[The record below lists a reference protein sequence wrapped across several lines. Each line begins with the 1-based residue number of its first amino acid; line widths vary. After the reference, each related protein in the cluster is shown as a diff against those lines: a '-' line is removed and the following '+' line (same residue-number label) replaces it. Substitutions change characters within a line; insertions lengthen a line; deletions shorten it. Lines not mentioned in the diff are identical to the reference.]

1 MNSNTYELGN
11 AKIGLLIKKYY
22 WPAFISVMVNA
33 MYNIVDRIFI
43 GQGVGA
49 DALSGLS
56 IVFPIMLIMM
66 AFGMLFGV
74 GTGVQVSISLGQKD
88 TVKAEKTLG
97 NGFSLMLL
105 VSVFIT
111 VLIFIIKDPLLNIF
125 GASATTLG
133 YANDYLMIILTGVI
147 FQVVGFSLNNVIRSE
162 GNAKIAMI
170 SMLISAGINI
180 ILDPIFIF
188 VFKMGV
194 KGAALATVIS
204 MVFMSLWVLRHF
216 LKRKSVVFLHF
227 KYMRLEFPI
236 VKGIMAIG
244 MAPFA
249 MQLASSVVQA
259 IFNTQLVKYGNDIAV
274 AANGILASVIN
285 VILMSIF
292 AVNMA
297 TQPIIGYNY
306 GAKKF
311 DRVKT
316 TLFKG
321 IFIASI
327 ISVAGFLV
335 VQLFPGTIVRLFNT
349 DNKELFQIGV
359 RGIRIALAMMFLVGF
374 QVIMGN
380 YFQSTGKAKL
390 AMLISLLRQVIVLTP
405 LLFIFPEFYGLDGV
419 WLSMPVAGLVSALV
433 VFYYFRKE
441 LGVLNEN
448 INSTE
453 KLL

>member
-1 MNSNTYELGN
+1 MDNTYELGN

-22 WPAFISVMVNA
+22 WPAFISVIVSA

-49 DALSGLS
+49 AALSGLS

-74 GTGVQVSISLGQKD
+74 GTGVQVSISLGEKNII
-88 TVKAEKTLG
+88 KAEKTLG

-111 VLIFIIKDPLLNIF
+111 ILTIVIKDPLLNLF
-125 GASATTLG
+125 GASAETVE
-133 YANDYLMIILTGVI
+133 YAQEYLMIILPGVI

-162 GNAKIAMI
+162 GNAKVAMY

-194 KGAALATVIS
+194 KGAAIATVIS
-204 MVFMSLWVLRHF
+204 MVFMSVWVLMYF
-216 LKRKSVVFLHF
+216 LKKHSVVALHL
-227 KYMRLEFPI
+227 KYMRLEYPI
-236 VKGIMAIG
+236 IKGIMAIG

-285 VILMSIF
+285 VIFMCIV

-297 TQPIIGYNY
+297 TQPIIGFNY
-306 GAKKF
+306 GARNF
-311 DRVKT
+311 DRVKS

-321 IFIASI
+321 IIIASV
-327 ISVAGFLV
+327 ISIVGFLI
-335 VQLFPGTIVRLFNT
+335 VQIFPGAIVKLFNT
-349 DNKELFQIGV
+349 NDKELFEIGV
-359 RGIRIALAMMFLVGF
+359 RGIRIALAMSFLVGF
-374 QVIMGN
+374 QVVMGN
-380 YFQSTGKAKL
+380 YFQSTGKANL
-390 AMLISLLRQVIVLTP
+390 AMVISLLRQVIVLTP
-405 LLFIFPEFYGLDGV
+405 VLLVLPGFVGLDGV
-419 WLSMPVAGLVSALV
+419 WLSMPVSSFVSAMV

-441 LGVLNEN
+441 LLVLNEM
-448 INSTE
+448 IDSRE